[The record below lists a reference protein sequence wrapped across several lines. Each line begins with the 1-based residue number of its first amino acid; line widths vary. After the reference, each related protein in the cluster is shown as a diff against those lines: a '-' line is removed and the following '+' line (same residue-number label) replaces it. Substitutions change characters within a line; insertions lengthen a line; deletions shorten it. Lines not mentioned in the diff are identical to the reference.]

1 MLYVAGTACNA
12 AAVPST
18 GSQTPAPSDDSA
30 LRYLMER
37 VIGGFFVGLHL
48 TEIPRILP
56 GQLPR
61 DFDIPLPEGS
71 AVVGSVLMAIEEIGD
86 IAQVVLDVPGG
97 PEAAFSSLTN
107 ALAAEGWQSRDE
119 PRGMIGGGFISSSF
133 APYSDALFCSETVDG
148 SLNVSVFPLGEG
160 LADLR
165 LHLLTNARH
174 SPCEM
179 EPPMRGEPG
188 HGDMPFPP
196 LNAPPGV
203 QQSRGGSG
211 SGTSAGGLRLTFHT
225 DADLLG
231 AISAE
236 QTEAHYREQLTEA
249 GWILL
254 DNNTAGPSA
263 WSTWRFTDDGG
274 ETWGAMLLI
283 IKSPWAE
290 DSLFAFLRASR

>member
-1 MLYVAGTACNA
+1 M
-12 AAVPST
+12 
-18 GSQTPAPSDDSA
+18 
-30 LRYLMER
+30 
-37 VIGGFFVGLHL
+37 
-48 TEIPRILP
+48 
-56 GQLPR
+56 
-61 DFDIPLPEGS
+61 
-71 AVVGSVLMAIEEIGD
+71 
-86 IAQVVLDVPGG
+86 
-97 PEAAFSSLTN
+97 
-107 ALAAEGWQSRDE
+107 
-119 PRGMIGGGFISSSF
+119 
-133 APYSDALFCSETVDG
+133 
-148 SLNVSVFPLGEG
+148 NVSVFPLGEG

-165 LHLLTNARH
+165 LNLLTNARH

-179 EPPMRGEPG
+179 EPPMRGEPV

-203 QQSRGGSG
+203 QQSRGSSG
-211 SGTSAGGLRLTFHT
+211 SGTREGGLRLTFHT

-263 WSTWRFTDDGG
+263 WSTRRFTDDGG
-274 ETWGAMLLI
+274 ETWGATLLI

-290 DSLFAFLRASR
+290 DSLFAYLRASR